1 MASTAKVPA
10 ADPATMTRHELQAEL
25 KSASDKMSALASIGG
40 DDLKGLSDDQV
51 ALLKDLTE
59 RHEALEAAFKAK
71 IDTASLKAKVDGA
84 LSGAHA
90 NVKRP
95 PLAAQHQDI
104 AGDGEVKG
112 RIGSGESELDKFV
125 KKGPFKS
132 LGHLAYELSRAGR
145 EPGRVTRGA
154 LGEWNQGVERFDS
167 AIKGLSDDVKA
178 ASGLSEFS
186 DPDGAAFVPVEMSNQ
201 VWQRAMGIPNLL
213 SMVDQTPVSGN
224 GYSLTA
230 WQDQSRSGNIVFGG
244 MQAYWTNEA
253 DQLTKSAPTTR
264 KITWK
269 LNKLTVLSY
278 ATDELLADT
287 VALDARLSMAA
298 GYAFAFK
305 INDAMING
313 TGVGQPLGLLNSGAK
328 ITATAVSGQG
338 ANTLI
343 ARNADDMYVRRAP
356 GVTDWVWLYN
366 VGCEPQFAQFNYN
379 VVNNTT
385 GIAATWTYMPGGLN
399 GGPPTIKG
407 RPAVETEHCKALGTE
422 GDLILWSPSS
432 YGAIVKSTGI
442 AQAVSMHLRF
452 DYDEMAFRW
461 TFRMDGRPYWDQVMT
476 PVNGSTRAPIVTLS
490 STRT

>member
-1 MASTAKVPA
+1 MAENTQAEPDIGK
-10 ADPATMTRHELQAEL
+10 MTRHELSAAIRETEGYINDLKSVGGADFKGLNDEQVADLETFADYIDEL
-25 KSASDKMSALASIGG
+25 KAEMAKRPNPAAVKARLDAMGG
-40 DDLKGLSDDQV
+40 SHP
-51 ALLKDLTE
+51 T
-59 RHEALEAAFKAK
+59 
-71 IDTASLKAKVDGA
+71 
-84 LSGAHA
+84 
-90 NVKRP
+90 VKRP
-95 PLAAQHQDI
+95 PLGLQHQGDT
-104 AGDGEVKG
+104 AGNGDFKG
-112 RIGSGESELDKFV
+112 RVDNGESEQDKFMQR
-125 KKGPFKS
+125 GPFKS

-154 LGEWNQGVERFDS
+154 LGTWNEGVTRFDS
-167 AIKGLSDDVKA
+167 AIKGMSDDVKA
-178 ASGLSEFS
+178 ATGMSEFA
-186 DPDGAAFVPVEMSNQ
+186 DPDGAAFVPVEMSQQ

-253 DQLTKSAPTTR
+253 DQLTRSQPQTR
-264 KITWK
+264 KVTWK

-313 TGVGQPLGLLNSGAK
+313 TGNGQPLGLLRSAAK

-338 ANTLI
+338 ASTLI
-343 ARNADDMYVRRAP
+343 AQNADDMYVRRAP

-366 VGCEPQFAQFNYN
+366 VGCEPQFSQFHYALQA
-379 VVNNTT
+379 NTSAV
-385 GIAATWTYMPGGLN
+385 AATWTYVPGGLD
-399 GGPPTIKG
+399 GGPPRLKG
-407 RPAVETEHCKALGTE
+407 QKLVESEHCPALGTE

-452 DYDEMAFRW
+452 DYDEMCFRW
-461 TFRMDGRPYWDQVMT
+461 TFRMDGRPFWDQAMT
-476 PVNGSTRAPIVTLS
+476 PVNGATRSPIVTLS

>member
-1 MASTAKVPA
+1 MAENTQAEP
-10 ADPATMTRHELQAEL
+10 DIGQMTRHEL
-25 KSASDKMSALASIGG
+25 SAAIRETEGYIDDLQKLGG
-40 DDLKGLSDDQV
+40 PELKGLNDEQVSD
-51 ALLKDLTE
+51 
-59 RHEALEAAFKAK
+59 LEVFAEHLE
-71 IDTASLKAKVDGA
+71 SLKAAMAEKNRRAAEVKARIGQA
-84 LSGAHA
+84 SGSHPVV
-90 NVKRP
+90 NRP

-104 AGDGEVKG
+104 AGSGEVKG
-112 RIGSGESELDKFV
+112 RVDNGESELDKFV
-125 KKGPFKS
+125 RKGPFKS

-154 LGEWNQGVERFDS
+154 LGTWNEGVGRFDS
-167 AIKGLSDDVKA
+167 AIKGMHEDVKA
-178 ASGLSEFS
+178 ASGMSEFA

-201 VWQRAMGIPNLL
+201 VWQRAMAIPNLL

-230 WQDQSRSGNIVFGG
+230 WQDQTRSGNIVFGG

-253 DQLTKSAPTTR
+253 DQLTGSRPATR

-313 TGVGQPLGLLNSGAK
+313 TGAGQPLGLLNSAAK
-328 ITATAVSGQG
+328 ITASAVSGQG
-338 ANTLI
+338 ASTLI

-366 VGCEPQFAQFNYN
+366 VTCEPQFAQFNYN

-385 GIAATWTYMPGGLN
+385 GIAATFAYVPGGLT
-399 GGPPTIKG
+399 GGPDRLKG
-407 RPAVETEHCKALGTE
+407 RPMVETEHCKALGTE

-461 TFRMDGRPYWDQVMT
+461 TFRMDGRPFWDQTMT
-476 PVNGSTRAPIVTLS
+476 PVNGTTRAPIITLS